1 MGREERLHVRC
12 SAARSLAIPRGGN
25 LTLENLDG
33 TRLREEMDK
42 NEREKLESCR
52 ETADG

>member
-1 MGREERLHVRC
+1 VLGC
-12 SAARSLAIPRGGN
+12 TITGDSQGGN
-25 LTLENLDG
+25 LTLEKLDG